1 MSFHIIK
8 AIFIKQLKETFK
20 NKEVLIQIVMFPIIA
35 LILTNSVNES
45 IVPPVYFVILF
56 ASMYV
61 GMTPIL
67 ILSSIISSEKE
78 NGSLRMLIMSN
89 VKPIEY
95 VLGISI
101 YVIVCTIIGLTIMG
115 ITGGY
120 LGMQLVYFVSI
131 CSLGMLVSIFI
142 GSIIGMIAKN
152 QMAANS
158 LAVPAMMICAFV
170 PMLSMFNESIKKF
183 GGFLFT
189 QQINELLMIFPLTEF
204 PTQPILIILANLIVF
219 LIIYIRLF
227 HKRNLLA

>member
-1 MSFHIIK
+1 MSFRIIK

-35 LILTNSVNES
+35 IVLTNSVSDNM
-45 IVPPVYFVILF
+45 VPPEYFVILF

-61 GMTPIL
+61 GMTPII
-67 ILSSIISSEKE
+67 ILSSIISGEKE
-78 NGSLRMLIMSN
+78 TGSLRMLIMSN

-95 VLGISI
+95 ILGISI
-101 YVIVCTIIGLTIMG
+101 YVMICTVIGLIIMG

-120 LGMQLVYFVSI
+120 LGIQLLYFVGI
-131 CSLGMLVSIFI
+131 CTLGMLVSIFI
-142 GSIIGMIAKN
+142 GSIIGIVSKN

-183 GGFLFT
+183 GSFLFT
-189 QQINELLMIFPLTEF
+189 QQINNVLTKLPLNEF
-204 PTQPILIILANLIVF
+204 PTQAILIILANLFVF

-227 HKRNLLA
+227 RKRNLLA

>member
-20 NKEVLIQIVMFPIIA
+20 NKEVLIQLVMFPTIA
-35 LILTNSVNES
+35 IILTSSVNDNTIPSE
-45 IVPPVYFVILF
+45 YFVILF

-95 VLGISI
+95 ILGISI
-101 YVIVCTIIGLTIMG
+101 YVMICTVIGLTIMG
-115 ITGGY
+115 MTGGY
-120 LGMQLVYFVSI
+120 LGIQLVYFVSI
-131 CSLGMLVSIFI
+131 CSLGMLVSILI
-142 GSIIGMIAKN
+142 GSIVGMIAKS
-152 QMAANS
+152 QLAANS

-183 GGFLFT
+183 GSFIFT
-189 QQINELLMIFPLTEF
+189 QQINELLTKLPLTKF
-204 PTQPILIILANLIVF
+204 PVQPILIIVANLVVF
-219 LIIYIRLF
+219 LIIYIRMF

>member
-1 MSFHIIK
+1 MSLHIIK

-20 NKEVLIQIVMFPIIA
+20 NKEVLIQLVMFPAIA
-35 LILTNSVNES
+35 IILTCSVNDNTIPSE
-45 IVPPVYFVILF
+45 YFVILF

-67 ILSSIISSEKE
+67 ILSSIMSSEKE
-78 NGSLRMLIMSN
+78 SGSLRMLIMSN

-95 VLGISI
+95 ILGISI
-101 YVIVCTIIGLTIMG
+101 YVMICTVIGLTIMG
-115 ITGGY
+115 MTGGY
-120 LGMQLVYFVSI
+120 LGIQLVYFVSI
-131 CSLGMLVSIFI
+131 CALGMLVSILI
-142 GSIIGMIAKN
+142 GSIIGMLAKS

-183 GGFLFT
+183 GGFIFT
-189 QQINELLMIFPLTEF
+189 QQINELLTKLPLTEF
-204 PTQPILIILANLIVF
+204 PVQPILIIVANLVVF
-219 LIIYIRLF
+219 LIIYIRIF

>member
-20 NKEVLIQIVMFPIIA
+20 NKEVLIQLVMFPTIA
-35 LILTNSVNES
+35 IILTSSVNDNTIPSE
-45 IVPPVYFVILF
+45 YFVILF

-95 VLGISI
+95 ILGISI
-101 YVIVCTIIGLTIMG
+101 YVMICTVIGLTIMG
-115 ITGGY
+115 MTGGY
-120 LGMQLVYFVSI
+120 VGIQLVYFVSI
-131 CSLGMLVSIFI
+131 CSLGMLVSILI
-142 GSIIGMIAKN
+142 GSIVGMIAKS

-183 GGFLFT
+183 GSFIFT
-189 QQINELLMIFPLTEF
+189 QQINELLTKLPLTKF
-204 PTQPILIILANLIVF
+204 PVQPILIIVANLVVF
-219 LIIYIRLF
+219 LIIYIRMF

>member
-20 NKEVLIQIVMFPIIA
+20 NKEVLIQLVMFPTIA
-35 LILTNSVNES
+35 IILTSSVNDNTIPSE
-45 IVPPVYFVILF
+45 YFVILF

-95 VLGISI
+95 ILGISI
-101 YVIVCTIIGLTIMG
+101 YVMICTVIGLTIMG
-115 ITGGY
+115 MTGGY
-120 LGMQLVYFVSI
+120 LGIQLVYFVSI
-131 CSLGMLVSIFI
+131 CSLGMLVSILI
-142 GSIIGMIAKN
+142 GSIVGMIAKS

-183 GGFLFT
+183 GSFIFT
-189 QQINELLMIFPLTEF
+189 QQINELLTKLPLTKF
-204 PTQPILIILANLIVF
+204 PVQPILIIVANLVVF
-219 LIIYIRLF
+219 LIIYIRMF